1 MRRDRQ
7 IRMHLP
13 DLAAL
18 LGHPDRVDRFG
29 IGVRAG
35 IVAESAAARLNRAAF
50 GFRARPSA
58 EIASESSQ
66 TFLVVSRF
74 HRAIG
79 VITIVAGAVFLLCIM
94 LLKVEERRLD
104 AAVMRFVGV
113 RRRTIFAALLLEAA
127 LVAVAGSAFGVVLA
141 WVAGAATNAYYQR
154 LFDTRLVFSLVTPGI
169 VGFSVALSLVL
180 GLAAGAL
187 AAWRLVRT
195 PPWCSGAEPDAD
207 RLGHP
212 EPRRGIRSAPRSR
225 CSGIA
230 VASAMLLDM
239 VMLSGGLERSF
250 ERLLLGRGYQIRLT
264 PKGTLPFD
272 TEATL
277 SRASAVIAEVR
288 ADPGVA
294 AAGGVLGGSLYARSG
309 DSLVTLFGYG
319 IDPSAQALYEVTR
332 GRRSR
337 AGRHARASC

>member
-1 MRRDRQ
+1 MRFRLASVLLLVFASAAPRGLVAQGIAVERRLAAELGLRVGDSVRLGPSPDSLRLTAVVAAVYEPRPDPSGVMRQDRQ

-13 DLAAL
+13 DLAEL

-29 IGVRAG
+29 IGVAVG
-35 IVAESAAARLNRAAF
+35 VAPESVAARLDRTAF
-50 GFRARPSA
+50 GYQSRPSA
-58 EIASESSQ
+58 AIASESSQ

-127 LVAVAGSAFGVVLA
+127 LVAAAGSGLGVVLA
-141 WVAGAATNAYYQR
+141 WAAAAATNAYYQR

-195 PPWCSGAEPDAD
+195 PP
-207 RLGHP
+207 
-212 EPRRGIRSAPRSR
+212 
-225 CSGIA
+225 
-230 VASAMLLDM
+230 M
-239 VMLSGGLERSF
+239 VLW
-250 ERLLLGRGYQIRLT
+250 GR
-264 PKGTLPFD
+264 
-272 TEATL
+272 A
-277 SRASAVIAEVR
+277 
-288 ADPGVA
+288 
-294 AAGGVLGGSLYARSG
+294 
-309 DSLVTLFGYG
+309 
-319 IDPSAQALYEVTR
+319 
-332 GRRSR
+332 
-337 AGRHARASC
+337 